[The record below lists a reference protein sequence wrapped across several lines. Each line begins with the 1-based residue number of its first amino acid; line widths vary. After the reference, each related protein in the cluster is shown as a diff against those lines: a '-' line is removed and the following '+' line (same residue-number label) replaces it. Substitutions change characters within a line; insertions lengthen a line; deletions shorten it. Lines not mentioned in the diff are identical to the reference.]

1 MDTDND
7 TRRRLILAV
16 MASDGDPAAQA
27 LRAWE
32 RLVEH
37 LSPLIGE
44 AGYCAL
50 YGRALQLVAP
60 EYPWLTA
67 SQPRQAAPALLLN
80 LRENLS
86 SIDPVDAGKA
96 NIALLDAF
104 SRLLSGLIG
113 AALTTRFLH
122 NAWADAPEGKRNA
135 Q

>member
-1 MDTDND
+1 MDPDND
-7 TRRRLILAV
+7 TRRLLILAA
-16 MASDGDPAAQA
+16 MASDDDPAGQA

-32 RLVEH
+32 RLIQHVG
-37 LSPLIGE
+37 PLIGE

-50 YGRALQLVAP
+50 YGRALQLVAAD
-60 EYPWLTA
+60 YPWLAA
-67 SQPRQAAPALLLN
+67 SQPQRATAALFLS
-80 LRENLS
+80 LRENLA

-113 AALTTRFLH
+113 AALTTRLLH
-122 NAWADAPEGKRNA
+122 NAWADAPEGKKNA